1 VPSMT
6 DARAAAFRPRTLL
19 VLDVP
24 SLAAFRSVDAP
35 FRAQVLG
42 WDDLAAAAQTASP
55 SSIVLLDPGGTGE
68 ADPRVR
74 TLIETA
80 PMLPVVAV
88 LPFRDA
94 GTIRRLMEWGVSE
107 VADPSF
113 EGSPAG
119 IAPLLQRA
127 HAAPFKRRIEAALPR
142 FLSLNALTL
151 VRAAAATT
159 VDHGGAAELAE
170 VFGCGERTV
179 AGWCAREGLPAPRR
193 LMAWLR
199 ALLAVAL
206 LEEPHRSVLNASQC
220 AGYASDHPLRR
231 SLRELLPEH
240 ESRSPRAIRFDELT
254 AVLTDELRTLREV
267 SRKLRLR
274 QHTA

>member
-1 VPSMT
+1 MT

-19 VLDVP
+19 VLDAP
-24 SLAAFRSVDAP
+24 SLAAFHSVDAP

-42 WDDLAAAAQTASP
+42 WDGLIAAAQTASP
-55 SSIVLLDPGGTGE
+55 STIVVLDPGE
-68 ADPRVR
+68 AEPDPRVR

-80 PMLPVVAV
+80 PMLPVVAM

-94 GTIRRLMEWGVSE
+94 ETIRRLMEWGVSE

-119 IAPLLQRA
+119 IAPLLQRV

-170 VFGCGERTV
+170 RFGCGERTV

-206 LEEPHRSVLNASQC
+206 LEEPHRSVVNASQC

-231 SLRELLPEH
+231 SLRELLPDH
-240 ESRSPRAIRFDELT
+240 ESRSPRAIRFYELT
-254 AVLTDELRTLREV
+254 ATLNDELRSLREV